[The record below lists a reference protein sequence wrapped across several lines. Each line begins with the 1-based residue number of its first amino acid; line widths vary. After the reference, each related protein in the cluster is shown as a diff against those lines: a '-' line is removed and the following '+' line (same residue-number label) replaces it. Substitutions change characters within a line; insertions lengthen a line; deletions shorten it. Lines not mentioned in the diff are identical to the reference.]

1 MICLI
6 YYEMNYFISMKI
18 NSFLGKT
25 SNVYYIIAFD
35 YYITIII
42 ITIHILKIIFNQK
55 QIFH

>member
-18 NSFLGKT
+18 NSFLSKT

-35 YYITIII
+35 
-42 ITIHILKIIFNQK
+42 
-55 QIFH
+55 